1 MAVLV
6 GLAGVALGALV
17 GAVTTYLTTRS
28 TMRIELEHSY
38 DRALRDKRLERYQHL
53 FHISK
58 CLPRYWLPTEAPTRR
73 DLHRFRQDFHDWY
86 FGEDAGGMF
95 LTAPA
100 KDAYMRLLNMLAE
113 TMREDRDDV
122 QTSAKSP
129 LSADES
135 QALRE
140 LASELRHRLAE
151 DVGAANPPRLQW
163 TRLGRTIAPPQYVN
177 R

>member
-6 GLAGVALGALV
+6 GLVGVVLGGLV
-17 GAVTTYLTTRS
+17 GALTTYFTTRS

-53 FHISK
+53 FHTSK
-58 CLPRYWLPTEAPTRR
+58 CLPRYWLPAEAPTRQ
-73 DLHRFRQDFHDWY
+73 DLRRFRQDFHDWY

-100 KDAYMRLLNMLAE
+100 KDAYMRLLNVLAE
-113 TMREDRDDV
+113 AMREDGYT
-122 QTSAKSP
+122 QSSGGSP

-140 LASELRHRLAE
+140 VASELRHRLAE
-151 DVGAANPPRLQW
+151 DVGAANSPRLRW
-163 TRLGRTIAPPQYVN
+163 TRLGRTIAPPPSVD